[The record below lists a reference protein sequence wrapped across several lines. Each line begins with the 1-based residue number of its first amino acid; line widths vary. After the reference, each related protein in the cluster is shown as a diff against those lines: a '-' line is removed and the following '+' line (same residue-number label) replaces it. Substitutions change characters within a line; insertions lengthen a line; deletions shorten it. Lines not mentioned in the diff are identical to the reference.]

1 MKVKYHR
8 LQRLCENSEIPPTRV
23 DGLFRSNLQRRASR
37 ICESHQ
43 RKLVDG
49 SDPSYRGELSE
60 SANPTNGSWW
70 IVQILPF
77 RPRTIPHDDSLSAL
91 NESRLIYPKAGS
103 EPSTNF
109 RWWDLRTL
117 SIHACR
123 WDLNHPPTS
132 VGGIA

>member
-43 RKLVDG
+43 RQLVDC

-70 IVQILPF
+70 IVQILPTEASF
-77 RPRTIPHDDSLSAL
+77 QSL
-91 NESRLIYPKAGS
+91 RI
-103 EPSTNF
+103 
-109 RWWDLRTL
+109 
-117 SIHACR
+117 
-123 WDLNHPPTS
+123 PPTE
-132 VGGIA
+132 VGGLFRSYLSST